1 MDNHKV
7 YEYAVIRVVPRVERG
22 EFVNVGVILFC
33 KDLKYTGIILK
44 QDKPRWQALFGDIN
58 CKTIKANLDAFAAI
72 AKGEYSAGPIAQL
85 DDGSRFRWLTA
96 RRSTIIQCS
105 AVHPGLT
112 IDPEATLKSLFS
124 QLVD

>member
-22 EFVNVGVILFC
+22 EFVNVGVILFS
-33 KDLKYTGIILK
+33 KDLKYAGVKVKDDVSRLK
-44 QDKPRWQALFGDIN
+44 ALYGELD
-58 CKTIKANLDAFAAI
+58 CEMAKANLDAFAAI
-72 AKGEYSAGPIAQL
+72 ARGDKTAGPIAQL
-85 DDGSRFRWLTA
+85 DNASRFRWLTA

-105 AVHPGLT
+105 EVHPGLT
-112 IDPEATLKSLFS
+112 VDPEATLQSLYK